1 MSRHVVLR
9 SMLAAFTAVCLLSG
23 IALAE
28 KGDKGDKGGGKR
40 PDPARVF
47 KKKDADGDG
56 KLSLEEFK
64 AGMPEKAL
72 TKADDRFK
80 KLDTNGDGSLS
91 LEEFEAGMQR
101 QRPKKS
107 A

>member
-28 KGDKGDKGGGKR
+28 KGDKGGGKR